1 LVAGCILEH
10 LLGVVVSL
18 SFQFFV
24 VRLCQGLNLLVK
36 VLVDLF
42 LGRLQLL
49 NLVLGLELVA
59 VELFFKLL
67 DLLFILVGTDL
78 LIDTRVL

>member
-1 LVAGCILEH
+1 M
-10 LLGVVVSL
+10 
-18 SFQFFV
+18 

-49 NLVLGLELVA
+49 NLILRLELVA

>member
-1 LVAGCILEH
+1 M
-10 LLGVVVSL
+10 
-18 SFQFFV
+18 
-24 VRLCQGLNLLVK
+24 K
-36 VLVDLF
+36 VLVDLL

-67 DLLFILVGTDL
+67 DLLFIFVGTDL